1 MITKNIKHIVAAFCV
16 GCGIAA
22 TPALSS
28 CSDYLDKEPD
38 IELTTDMV
46 FQNRDKVY
54 AWLANIYN
62 TIVHAPDKW
71 SLTRD
76 GYEVMA
82 DDVCPRASVM
92 ATSSIIWS
100 RPCPTTTCLRARW
113 TT

>member
-54 AWLANIYN
+54 GWPISTTPSYMLPTN
-62 TIVHAPDKW
+62 
-71 SLTRD
+71 
-76 GYEVMA
+76 G
-82 DDVCPRASVM
+82 ASP
-92 ATSSIIWS
+92 ATAM
-100 RPCPTTTCLRARW
+100 R
-113 TT
+113 